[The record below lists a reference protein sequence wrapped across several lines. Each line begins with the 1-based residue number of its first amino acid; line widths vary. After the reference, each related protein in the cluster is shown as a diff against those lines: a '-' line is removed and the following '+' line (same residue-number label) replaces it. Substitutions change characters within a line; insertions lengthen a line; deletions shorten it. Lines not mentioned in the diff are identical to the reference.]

1 MKTTK
6 FQEKVNVCMDSNAGK
21 RVINY
26 FALPSKYSHI
36 DFNPPK
42 GATESAKRALDER
55 DKKPASQR
63 GMTPVGIARAR
74 DLMNGRT
81 LSPDTV
87 RRMLSYFQRHE
98 VDKQGLTWSDWGKGR
113 QAWEAWGGDAGYSW
127 AKKIVKQMDAADDN
141 EEQQTILSEELK
153 NIDKPAYNE
162 SIQSAKEDTMLNDS
176 VIIPDTIEYTEDGH
190 IVGKPFLALSTGKNY
205 SRFTGKQV
213 GAEITTQILSE
224 ILRVFSLRKEL
235 DPVILDWEHSSSR
248 IVNPDPV
255 DPSTGK
261 AFGRVV
267 DLRLEDD
274 GTKLYVYPEYTEAGA
289 KLVRESQGNLYA
301 SPEFLTSDV
310 FARESGQKI
319 GSAQLLAVT
328 LTPRPAQSQSRIE
341 PIMLNENINQLQET
355 SSMELDPE
363 KLKQMS
369 PEELAAMCM
378 EKHQMVLQL
387 EAEKEAMKSEM
398 DAYKA
403 EMEAKM
409 EADAKEPGEPM
420 DSPMALSERIMNDM
434 RGQVNALSEQVKV
447 LTKEKQDA
455 QRKLAI
461 DSLLNSGKIAPNE
474 IDTAEKAYDF
484 KEAQP
489 AFWSFFSERKANASV
504 PLQTVGHAQTG
515 TEVTLLSEVQAIK
528 LKEGISFSEALDK
541 YRKSNPSQYNKFYGV

>member
-6 FQEKVNVCMDSNAGK
+6 FEEKVTVCTDKNASK
-21 RVINY
+21 RIVTY
-26 FALPSKYSHI
+26 FALPSKYAGI
-36 DFNPPK
+36 DFNPPV
-42 GATESAKRALDER
+42 GARESAKRALEER

-74 DLMNGRT
+74 DLANGRT

-127 AKKIVKQMDAADDN
+127 AKKIVKAMDQADDI
-141 EEQQTILSEELK
+141 EEQQTILSEDLK
-153 NIDKPAYNE
+153 NNSKSAYNE
-162 SIQSAKEDTMLNDS
+162 DMQE
-176 VIIPDTIEYTEDGH
+176 IPLQETVLMPETIEYTEDGH
-190 IVGKPFLALSTGKNY
+190 IVGKPFLALSVGKNF

-213 GAEITTQILSE
+213 GAEVTPQILSE

-248 IVNPDPV
+248 LVNPEAP
-255 DPSTGK
+255 DPSVGK

-267 DLRLEDD
+267 DLKLEED

-289 KLVRESQGNLYA
+289 KLVKESQGNLYA
-301 SPEFLTSDV
+301 SPEFTNSDV
-310 FARESGQKI
+310 FARESGEKV

-341 PIMLNENINQLQET
+341 PIMLNENITLLQEI

-387 EAEKEAMKSEM
+387 EAEKEALKSEM

-409 EADAKEPGEPM
+409 QADAAEPGEPM
-420 DSPMALSERIMNDM
+420 DSPMALSERILNDM
-434 RGQVNALSEQVKV
+434 KGQVNALSEQVKV

-455 QRKLAI
+455 HRKLAI
-461 DSLLNSGKIAPNE
+461 DSLLNTGKIAPNE
-474 IDTAEKAYDF
+474 VQTAEKAYDF
-484 KEAQP
+484 KDTQP

-504 PLQTVGHAQTG
+504 PLQVVGHAQTG
-515 TEVTLLSEVQAIK
+515 AEVTLLSEVQAIK
-528 LKEGISFSEALDK
+528 TKEGISFSEALDK
-541 YRKSNPSQYNKFYGV
+541 YRKQNPTQYSKFYGV

>member
-6 FQEKVNVCMDSNAGK
+6 FQEKVNACTDSNASK
-21 RVINY
+21 RIITY
-26 FALPSKYSHI
+26 FALPNKYAHI

-42 GATESAKRALDER
+42 GAIESAKRALDER
-55 DKKPASQR
+55 EKKPASQR

-87 RRMLSYFQRHE
+87 RRMLSYFLRHE
-98 VDKQGLTWSDWGKGR
+98 VDKQGITWSDWGKGR

-127 AKKIVKQMDAADDN
+127 AKKIVKQMDEADDL
-141 EEQQTILSEELK
+141 EDQQTILSEDLK
-153 NIDKPAYNE
+153 YKDKKAYKSSNAQLNE
-162 SIQSAKEDTMLNDS
+162 EAMYEPITMS
-176 VIIPDTIEYTEDGH
+176 DTIEYTEDGH
-190 IVGKPFLALSTGKNY
+190 IVGKPFLALSVGKNY

-213 GAEITTQILSE
+213 GSEVTTEILSE

-248 IVNPDPV
+248 IVNPQPA

-267 DLRLEDD
+267 DLKLEDN
-274 GTKLYVYPEYTEAGA
+274 GTKLYVYPEYTEDGA
-289 KLVRESQGNLYA
+289 KLVRESQGNLYP
-301 SPEFLTSDV
+301 SPEFIANDV
-310 FARESGQKI
+310 FARESGDKV
-319 GSAQLLAVT
+319 GTAQLLAVT

-341 PIMLNENINQLQET
+341 PIMLNEQVNQLQEMYL
-355 SSMELDPE
+355 MELDPE

-409 EADAKEPGEPM
+409 EADKAEPGEPM
-420 DSPMALSERIMNDM
+420 DSPMALSERIMSDM
-434 RGQVNALSEQVKV
+434 RTQVNALSEQVKV

-455 QRKLAI
+455 QRKIAI
-461 DSLLNSGKIAPNE
+461 DSLINTGKISPTE
-474 IDTAEKAYDF
+474 IKTAEQAYDI
-484 KEAQP
+484 KDSQP
-489 AFWSFFSERKANASV
+489 AFWNFFSERKVNTSV

-528 LKEGISFSEALDK
+528 NRDGISFSEALDK